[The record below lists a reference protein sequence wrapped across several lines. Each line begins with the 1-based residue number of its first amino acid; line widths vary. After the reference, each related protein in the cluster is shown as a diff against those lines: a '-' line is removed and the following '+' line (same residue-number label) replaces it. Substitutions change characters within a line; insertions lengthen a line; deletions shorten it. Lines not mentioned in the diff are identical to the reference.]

1 MKIKNLEEALI
12 CFKENAIIHGEYTQN
27 GDYKRGNKS
36 HKNIINANKYISA
49 EHKYEILEPLLED
62 NNLSVRIWA
71 AYALLHVNTPKAVK
85 ALKEIVKNDSGI
97 MGFNAEMTLD
107 EFKKGNI

>member
-1 MKIKNLEEALI
+1 M
-12 CFKENAIIHGEYTQN
+12 
-27 GDYKRGNKS
+27 
-36 HKNIINANKYISA
+36 
-49 EHKYEILEPLLED
+49 ED

-71 AYALLHVNTPKAVK
+71 AYALLHVNSPKAVK

>member
-1 MKIKNLEEALI
+1 M
-12 CFKENAIIHGEYTQN
+12 
-27 GDYKRGNKS
+27 
-36 HKNIINANKYISA
+36 
-49 EHKYEILEPLLED
+49 ED

-107 EFKKGNI
+107 EFKKGNIKPAYFILTYIIQVQRFARNYVPT

>member
-1 MKIKNLEEALI
+1 MGNVRKMETTNV
-12 CFKENAIIHGEYTQN
+12 
-27 GDYKRGNKS
+27 GNKS
-36 HKNIINANKYISA
+36 HKNIINAIKYISA

-85 ALKEIVKNDSGI
+85 ALKEIVKTDSGI